1 MKLIQI
7 EFCLHEIMLLDIV
20 KNLEGN
26 ERNIIL
32 EKMAVKERYLIKNQA
47 LDTIK
52 NIVKIFWWTV
62 MFLYVNNVLCVLL
75 A

>member
-7 EFCLHEIMLLDIV
+7 EFCLHEIILLDIV

-26 ERNIIL
+26 KRNIIL
-32 EKMAVKERYLIKNQA
+32 EKMAVKERYFIKNQA
-47 LDTIK
+47 LDTFK

-62 MFLYVNNVLCVLL
+62 MFLYVNNVLCALL